1 MTENL
6 PSTAV
11 NWDAEL
17 KGAAALLKSGLAPRD
32 LKTPEACL
40 FVILAGRDLGLSPVQ
55 SLRSIR
61 PIQGKIECSADLQLG
76 LFGRDGGKFRW
87 RTLADTEVELEL
99 RAPWLTEPHISRWTM
114 DDAKRA
120 GLAGGDNWKKYP
132 RAMLRSRAIT
142 SGLKDIGYLQGAG
155 VYAPGEIGGGSV
167 VDVSTGEV
175 LPTDDQVASEVAQL
189 PKPQQTSSG
198 EGALERVDDDLSQT
212 ILLHASLITGAWLKK
227 DPDQAYALYKDAK
240 AADGIAGNADAQV
253 ALRKELD
260 SKLRTTLRQM
270 ADDELRASMMANMPA
285 PGFKEAADIACTL
298 PEAEQKEIEQKI
310 KLRMLEATQ
319 P

>member
-1 MTENL
+1 MSTNL
-6 PSTAV
+6 PANLNV
-11 NWDAEL
+11 GLNWEAEL
-17 KGAAALLKSGLAPRD
+17 KGANALLRSGLAPRD

-114 DDAKRA
+114 EDAKRA
-120 GLAGGDNWKKYP
+120 GLAAGDNWRKYP

-155 VYAPGEIGGGSV
+155 VYAPGEISGNAV

-175 LPTDDQVASEVAQL
+175 LPTENQQVSEVTQISH
-189 PKPQQTSSG
+189 QTSAG
-198 EGALERVDDDLSQT
+198 EGAEARVGEEQMVKIDQWVEKVQAAFD
-212 ILLHASLITGAWLKK
+212 AK
-227 DPDQAYALYKDAK
+227 DRARAYALYKDAK
-240 AADGIAGNADAQV
+240 ADLAGDADQLV
-253 ALRKELD
+253 ALRKNLD
-260 SKLRTTLRQM
+260 SKCRTALRQM
-270 ADDELRASMMANMPA
+270 ADDELRASMKIPPPDFKDAIAAVAGSRLPVS
-285 PGFKEAADIACTL
+285 PGTGA
-298 PEAEQKEIEQKI
+298 
-310 KLRMLEATQ
+310 R
-319 P
+319 